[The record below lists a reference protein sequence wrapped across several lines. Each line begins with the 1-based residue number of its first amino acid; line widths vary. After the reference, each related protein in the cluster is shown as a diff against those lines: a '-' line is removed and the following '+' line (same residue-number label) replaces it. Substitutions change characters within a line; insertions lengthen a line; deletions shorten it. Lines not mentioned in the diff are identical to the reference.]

1 VPSTSADVPVA
12 VGAAATG
19 ADATAPGLGAVVGLG
34 SATGAGAGT
43 GACNIARAAMGTP

>member
-1 VPSTSADVPVA
+1 VASTSADVPVA

-19 ADATAPGLGAVVGLG
+19 ADAAAPGLGAAVGLG

-43 GACNIARAAMGTP
+43 GACNIARAPMETS

>member
-19 ADATAPGLGAVVGLG
+19 ADAATPGLGAVVGLG
-34 SATGAGAGT
+34 TATGAGAGT
-43 GACNIARAAMGTP
+43 GACNIARAPMGTS

>member
-19 ADATAPGLGAVVGLG
+19 ADAAAPGLGAAV
-34 SATGAGAGT
+34 
-43 GACNIARAAMGTP
+43 